1 MSYPSLAIE
10 PGCDA
15 LTAYGWGVVRSAVP
29 TEDKQG
35 ADTMKY
41 VVELD
46 GWDMAN
52 ASTAKLYCTAGA
64 IIRNSMYDVGSCLMT
79 KYGSGVLLQYRRSDD
94 LFVVRLWQTFGEGSA
109 TAYMTRA
116 DIVGK
121 IAAATGTRVV
131 TPLGEGFVSAV
142 LRRAIGSDA
151 ASSFYIYNVSLHYGA
166 AYMNAQSI
174 LCKEA
179 AVIPAADHLSQQ
191 MSRSNRLMKGVQER
205 YGGGAMAALE
215 PLKQSW
221 EKISKGGSSVTDILK
236 ERSRQLQQTI
246 RGLDTRSLED
256 KLRDRVA
263 QEVADRE
270 HIESLLAEGKRRVA
284 ELIESAEKRDEL
296 SQDTRST
303 LKNYLSLGMTQ
314 VDGAVARLKE
324 EATDEEKLL
333 IAEVVHAKEDLEKS
347 LTVMKDIAE
356 SDPVLKEIYDKI
368 GDASA
373 RAKSRTHDIE
383 EELKNTAAVQTLTEG
398 AHTFSQKL
406 DAIMVTPES
415 SRLKE
420 LGSRVLNSI
429 GKQGEE
435 KGRELLD
442 GVKSRVMSKLSQ
454 DDHNSSVM
462 QSVEARIAEELNK
475 WKQGEYQNV
484 SSKVNESIS
493 TVNFLLG
500 VISEGSVEAPT
511 SKEVVSAAL
520 SRYSVSR
527 DFAASPK
534 AFMWRKLLGALVA
547 MKAKE
552 EELKGVA
559 ITGEEFVRQFRVP
572 PEVAARRAL
581 STYAKPRVAQLTKFI
596 DSKLDPKYADAAAPI
611 TSLVNEIASGR
622 FDLDVAVKAAKDSL
636 NSKGMALV
644 AAEVLKQG
652 DKVVGALEAL
662 SSSDTVQL
670 AMIRLQ
676 DMDIESTL
684 GDTIKKFDSN
694 KALNLAEGVL
704 TNAEARAQ
712 LINDTKDRVLE
723 FLLENLPTM
732 TVPDIQGV
740 KDDVQF
746 AITGLDMSGF
756 KLRKEDVKVEVGSS
770 LKEELF
776 SCTAV
781 GIRAKFARVRW
792 KYEQL
797 YFPYLS
803 GSGLADANVIN
814 ASVRLGMKLVRV
826 PKGLV
831 RAIRGSSTDSPDLLA
846 APTAED
852 EENFYRMFPKL
863 RAPVEAIRNGMNDL
877 ADAQMHVATTGG
889 ASPSASADSAVAARI
904 WSDYLD
910 WEPVLVL
917 SSKVI
922 AMESLEL
929 NIEDSSLSWLYNL
942 LASVFSGLIRE
953 YVCTSLRD
961 VVSAHSAML
970 LGSVNSVAAKNWA
983 AIKQIVGADISALPV
998 ASMADVAA
1006 LMGPPIV
1013 ERPVEIIAREYK
1025 LKFSEPGSIGLKMN
1039 IFKTEP
1045 AVNSTASPSAP
1056 KAGCR
1061 VHVSGT
1067 MPGSPA
1073 EKTLREKGLLA
1084 YYANAKIVS
1093 VNAKPV
1099 QGMEEEELLQY
1110 LKSVR
1115 PLFLTIRLERNSW
1128 EALGQAKQRVRAIET
1143 SGSPRAGGAP
1153 VQGSSLDGVRTYHK
1167 GDAKILS
1174 ATALSRSNQHLA
1186 VGKRKLRV
1194 VTLDFHEGPLGI
1206 FCFLRCFFMLPYIL
1220 IIYAYLL

>member
-1 MSYPSLAIE
+1 MSSLIIE
-10 PGCDA
+10 PGCDV
-15 LTAYGWGVVRSAVP
+15 LTAYGWGVVRHALPV
-29 TEDKQG
+29 
-35 ADTMKY
+35 DTGRRDMKY

-52 ASTAKLYCTAGA
+52 ASTARLYCTDAG
-64 IIRNSMYDVGSCLMT
+64 IIRSSMYDVGSCIMT
-79 KYGSGVLLQYRRSDD
+79 KYGSGVLLQYRRVDD
-94 LFVVRLWQTFGEGSA
+94 LFVVRLWQPFGEGSA

-116 DIVGK
+116 DIVCK
-121 IAAATGTRVV
+121 LAASTGIRVS

-142 LRRAIGSDA
+142 LRRGNENGQT
-151 ASSFYIYNVSLHYGA
+151 FYIYNVSLHYGA

-174 LCKEA
+174 TCKEA
-179 AVIPAADHLSQQ
+179 SVVPAADFLTSQ
-191 MSRSNRLMKGVQER
+191 MSRSSRLMQGVQER
-205 YGGGAMAALE
+205 YGSGAVAALE
-215 PLKQSW
+215 PLRQSW

-236 ERSRQLQQTI
+236 ERSRQLQDKL
-246 RGLDTRSLED
+246 RGLDTKSLEER
-256 KLRDRVA
+256 LRDRVA

-296 SQDTRST
+296 TQETRST
-303 LKNYLSLGMTQ
+303 LQGYLKLGMSQ
-314 VDGAVARLKE
+314 VDGAVARLQE
-324 EATDEEKLL
+324 EASDEEKLL

-347 LTVMKDIAE
+347 LTVMKDIAR
-356 SDPVLKEIYDKI
+356 SDPVLKDIYEKI

-373 RAKSRTHDIE
+373 KAKSRTHDIE
-383 EELKNTAAVQTLTEG
+383 EELKQTAAVQTLTEG
-398 AHTFSQKL
+398 AQAFSQKL
-406 DAIMVTPES
+406 DAILVTPES

-420 LGSRVLNSI
+420 LGSRVLSSI

-435 KGRELLD
+435 KGRELFD
-442 GVKSRVMSKLSQ
+442 GVKSRVMSKLAQ
-454 DDHNSSVM
+454 EEHNSSVM
-462 QSVEARIAEELNK
+462 QSVEARIMEELNK
-475 WKQGEYQNV
+475 WKQGQYQDV
-484 SSKVNESIS
+484 SSKVNESLS
-493 TVNFLLG
+493 TVSFLLG
-500 VISEGSVEAPT
+500 VIGEGSAQAPS
-511 SKEVVSAAL
+511 SKEVLSAAL
-520 SRYSVSR
+520 SRYSISR

-534 AFMWRKLLGALVA
+534 AFMWRKLLAALVA
-547 MKAKE
+547 MKEKE
-552 EELKGVA
+552 EQMKGVGVTL
-559 ITGEEFVRQFRVP
+559 TGEEFVRQFRVP
-572 PEVAARRAL
+572 PDVAARRAL
-581 STYAKPRVAQLTKFI
+581 STYARPRVAQLTKFI

-611 TSLVNEIASGR
+611 TALANDIASGR

-644 AAEVLKQG
+644 AAEMLKQG
-652 DKVVGALEAL
+652 DKVVGALEAF
-662 SSSDTVQL
+662 SNSDTVQL

-704 TNAEARAQ
+704 TNAEARSQ
-712 LINDTKDRVLE
+712 LVNETKDRVLE

-781 GIRAKFARVRW
+781 GIGAKFARVRW

-814 ASVRLGMKLVRV
+814 ASVRLGLKLVRV

-831 RAIRGSSTDSPDLLA
+831 RAVRGSSTDMLA
-846 APTAED
+846 AATAED
-852 EENFYRMFPKL
+852 EAAFYRMFPKL
-863 RAPVEAIRNGMNDL
+863 RGPVEAIRNGIANL
-877 ADAQMHVATTGG
+877 ADAQRQIAGG
-889 ASPSASADSAVAARI
+889 SSPSAAASASAAGGNAASI
-904 WSDYLD
+904 WSEYAD

-922 AMESLEL
+922 AMESLQL

-970 LGSVNSVAAKNWA
+970 LGSVNSVASKNWA
-983 AIKQIVGADISALPV
+983 AIKQIVGADISALPM
-998 ASMADVAA
+998 ASMADIAA

-1039 IFKTEP
+1039 IFKAEHPP
-1045 AVNSTASPSAP
+1045 ATAPASSSPP
-1056 KAGCR
+1056 HKVGCR
-1061 VHVSGT
+1061 VHISGT

-1073 EKTLREKGLLA
+1073 EKALRDKGLIG
-1084 YYANAKIVS
+1084 YYMNAKIVS
-1093 VNAKPV
+1093 VNAKAV
-1099 QGMEEEELLQY
+1099 QGMQEEELLQY

-1115 PLFLTIRLERNSW
+1115 PLFLNIRLERGAW
-1128 EALGQAKQRVRAIET
+1128 EALGQAKQRTRAIES
-1143 SGSPRAGGAP
+1143 SGASPTAAYSAASTIAGTTPAE
-1153 VQGSSLDGVRTYHK
+1153 GSSLDGVRTYHR

-1174 ATALSRSNQHLA
+1174 AAALARSNQQLA
-1186 VGKRKLRV
+1186 LGKRKLRIV
-1194 VTLDFHEGPLGI
+1194 ALDFHEGPLGGD
-1206 FCFLRCFFMLPYIL
+1206 L
-1220 IIYAYLL
+1220 